1 MDTPKVSPLFKS
13 YTSIILFLET
23 ILCTSI
29 TAEVRSGVVQ
39 NPWNEYNMVTLI
51 FCREFIL
58 DASLFNLTGNIQWTS

>member
-29 TAEVRSGVVQ
+29 TAEVRGGVVQ
-39 NPWNEYNMVTLI
+39 NP
-51 FCREFIL
+51 
-58 DASLFNLTGNIQWTS
+58 